1 MWHWAQTLTFF
12 MDGASNAC
20 HTVDLKWLSLSW
32 SVYVQCNVARI
43 CSGIKRKK
51 RFSGRELFS
60 SVLRGIFSLAYY
72 MDIYVGFCSMMDS
85 GYTHRNMEPTFH
97 LYWGW
102 RIYAFFGELT
112 KNISELKLF
121 SSMMWLEIFSQF
133 LRPFSVYSHTRGI
146 YFPSKTP
153 P

>member
-1 MWHWAQTLTFF
+1 MR
-12 MDGASNAC
+12 
-20 HTVDLKWLSLSW
+20 
-32 SVYVQCNVARI
+32 CNVARI

-60 SVLRGIFSLAYY
+60 SVLRGICSLTYY
-72 MDIYVGFCSMMDS
+72 MDIYIVFCSMMDS
-85 GYTHRNMEPTFH
+85 RYTQRNMELTFH

-121 SSMMWLEIFSQF
+121 SSMMWLECMWCLVNFLGPSQ
-133 LRPFSVYSHTRGI
+133 LTLTRGGFI
-146 YFPSKTP
+146 SPLKWFSMHEHKLLNPLNMNTP
-153 P
+153 KLLDN